1 MNKTVACPNC
11 EKPAAIDNSN
21 RFRPFCSERCRLI
34 DLGEW
39 VQEGYAIPDRESS
52 LPSHIDDEKDPYS
65 TH

>member
-11 EKPAAIDNSN
+11 DKPAVMDSSN

-39 VQEGYAIPDRESS
+39 VQEGYAIPDRDSA
-52 LPSHIDDEKDPYS
+52 SHSHLDDEQDPYS
-65 TH
+65 KH